1 MPRII
6 ADLEI
11 HSRFSRAVSKDMN
24 LASLEQWGALKGIE
38 LIGTGDFTHPTWF
51 SELKAELEEDGTGF
65 LKRKNSA
72 SNIRFLLS
80 AEISCIF
87 GRNGTRRIHTLVYA
101 PDLATAEKVNARLST
116 VGKLKSD
123 GRPIIGIDIKELLK
137 IILDVSPEC
146 VMVPA
151 HVWTPWFGMYGSNSG
166 FDSLKECFGELVGM
180 IPAIETGL
188 SSDPPMN
195 WRLSELDAKTIVLY
209 SDAHSPRN
217 IGREATIFE
226 FEEPTYANY
235 VKALHIPFPKK
246 TDKNRIVMTTEF
258 FPEEGM
264 YHWDGHRSH
273 GLRMSPAETRKAKGV
288 CPKCGGK
295 LTVGVAHRVDKL
307 ADRPEGYAPK
317 GRPPFIRLIQLSKI
331 IGEALDLGHLTKT
344 VEAEYHAII
353 SNYGSEFNVLLNVP
367 LDELAKHVS
376 PIIVEGIKRV
386 REGKLH
392 IEPGYDGTYGIV
404 KIFTDAERKKMGQSS
419 LF

>member
-1 MPRII
+1 MPRLI

-24 LASLEQWGALKGIE
+24 LANLERWGALKGIE

-51 SELKAELEEDGTGF
+51 SELKGELEEDGSGF
-65 LKRKNSA
+65 LKRKGSA

-87 GRNGTRRIHTLVYA
+87 GRDGTRRIHTLVYA
-101 PDLATAEKVNARLST
+101 PNLATAEKVNARLST

-137 IILDVSPEC
+137 VILDVSPEC

-166 FDSLKECFGELVGM
+166 FDSLKECFEELADR
-180 IPAIETGL
+180 IPAVETGL

-195 WRLSELDAKTIVLY
+195 WRLSELDTKAIVSY

-226 FEEPTYANY
+226 LESPTYANY
-235 VKALHIPFPKK
+235 VKALHVPFPNK
-246 TDKNRIVMTTEF
+246 TDGNRIVMTTEF

-273 GLRMSPAETRKAKGV
+273 SLRMSPAETRKAKGV

-295 LTVGVAHRVDKL
+295 LTVGVAHRVDTL
-307 ADRPEGYAPK
+307 ADRAEGYAPK
-317 GRPPFIRLIQLSKI
+317 GRPPFIKLIQLSKV

-344 VEAEYHAII
+344 VEAEYQAMV
-353 SNYGSEFNVLLNVP
+353 SNFGSEFNILLNVP
-367 LDELAKHVS
+367 LEELAKGVT

-386 REGKLH
+386 REKRLH

-404 KIFTDAERKKMGQSS
+404 KIFTDAERKKMGQST

>member
-24 LASLEQWGALKGIE
+24 LANLERWGMLKGID

-51 SELKAELEEDGTGF
+51 SELKAELEEDGSGL
-65 LKRKNSA
+65 LKRKGST

-101 PDLATAEKVNARLST
+101 PGLATAEKVNARLST

-137 IILDVSPEC
+137 IILDVSPKC

-166 FDSLKECFGELVGM
+166 FDSLAECFGELADR
-180 IPAIETGL
+180 IPAVETGL

-195 WRLSELDAKTIVLY
+195 WRLSELDTKAIVSY

-217 IGREATIFE
+217 IGREATLFE
-226 FEEPTYANY
+226 FETPSYANY
-235 VKALHIPFPKK
+235 VKALHIPFPK
-246 TDKNRIVMTTEF
+246 DADPNRIVMTTEF

-264 YHWDGHRSH
+264 YHWDGHRAH
-273 GLRMSPAETRKAKGV
+273 NLRMSPAETRKTKGI

-295 LTVGVAHRVDKL
+295 ITIGVAHRVDKL

-344 VEAEYHAII
+344 VEAEYHGIV
-353 SNYGSEFNVLLNVP
+353 SNFGSEFNVLLNVP
-367 LDELAKHVS
+367 LEELAKNIA

-404 KIFTDAERKKMGQSS
+404 KIFTDAERKKMGQST

>member
-11 HSRFSRAVSKDMN
+11 HSRFARAVSKDMN
-24 LASLEQWGALKGIE
+24 LATLEQWGTLKGIE

-51 SELKAELEEDGTGF
+51 SELKDELEEDGSGF
-65 LKRKNSA
+65 LKRKGSA
-72 SNIRFLLS
+72 STIRFMLS

-101 PDLATAEKVNARLST
+101 PNLATAAKVNARLST

-137 IILDVSPEC
+137 IVLDVSPEC

-166 FDSLKECFGELVGM
+166 FDSLKECFEELADM
-180 IPAIETGL
+180 IPAVETGL
-188 SSDPPMN
+188 SSDPSMN
-195 WRLSELDAKTIVLY
+195 WRLSELDSKAIVSY

-217 IGREATIFE
+217 IGRESTIFE
-226 FEEPTYANY
+226 LAKLTYTNY
-235 VKALHIPFPKK
+235 VKALHNPSPKK
-246 TDKNRIVMTTEF
+246 NDLDRIIMTTEF

-264 YHWDGHRSH
+264 YHWDGHRAH
-273 GLRMSPAETRKAKGV
+273 DLRMSPAETRKVKGV

-307 ADRPEGYAPK
+307 ADRAESYAPK

-344 VEAEYHAII
+344 VEIEYRAII
-353 SNYGSEFNVLLNVP
+353 SNFGSEFNVLLNVP
-367 LDELAKHVS
+367 LEELAKHVS
-376 PIIVEGIKRV
+376 PITVEGIKRV
-386 REGKLH
+386 REGTLH

-404 KIFTDAERKKMGQSS
+404 KIFTDAERKKIGQSS